1 MRPRAHGV
9 KAHVSGGKRMILQK
23 GIAQWR
29 HICWNRSAFHP
40 PPSLMSH
47 SAVGKPDMKL
57 FWACFIALVATS
69 FVFGVRANTIGLLQ
83 DGFNLSESQKGAIN
97 GAGMWPFALSIIF
110 FSLIIDWIGYK
121 TVALFAIVCHL
132 VSLVLTLRADGFN
145 SFYWSTLLV
154 AVANGTVES
163 FINPVVATVFSKDKS
178 KWLNILH
185 AGWPAGLALGA
196 LFCALFP
203 NTTLGFDAVWK
214 FRFAL
219 CFVPVV
225 LYALLILPRQFPINE
240 RVAAGVS
247 YRDMLKEV
255 GAVGFFMIAALI
267 VAAVYQMAG
276 KEVNWTYDL
285 AIAGVVAILIGLYTR
300 SLGNWLFLVVL
311 IVIGPLATTELG
323 TDGWMPEL
331 LKLNGPADSPNFAAW
346 VFVYVSAIMTIL
358 RFYAGPIVHR
368 FSPIGLLVM
377 GAAVAIVGL
386 MLLSKSVGWTI
397 VGAATIYAFGKTF
410 LWSTTLGLTSE
421 QFPKGGALTLNGVS
435 AVGVLFLG
443 VLGSPFIGYQQDQDM
458 HQRLTKDHSALL
470 AKVAGPAKPSIF
482 GETPSL
488 DQKKIQALD
497 EASTKELTAVQA
509 DSKRGAFTNIA
520 VLPGFMLVCYLGMFF
535 WFRARGGYKPVDLAS
550 SH

>member
-1 MRPRAHGV
+1 MTTTASSDSR
-9 KAHVSGGKRMILQK
+9 
-23 GIAQWR
+23 
-29 HICWNRSAFHP
+29 
-40 PPSLMSH
+40 
-47 SAVGKPDMKL
+47 PDMKL

-83 DGFNLSESQKGAIN
+83 DGFNLSENEKGAIN

-121 TVALFAIVCHL
+121 TVAIFAIACHL
-132 VSLVLTLRADGFN
+132 ISLVLTLQADGFS

-163 FINPVVATVFSKDKS
+163 FINPVVATLFNKDKS

-203 NTTLGFDAVWK
+203 NTSLFFDAVWK

-219 CFVPVV
+219 CFIPVV
-225 LYALLILPRQFPINE
+225 LYALLILPCKFPVNE

-255 GAVGFFMIAALI
+255 GAVGFFIIGFLMYFAIMQL
-267 VAAVYQMAG
+267 AG
-276 KEVNWTYDL
+276 KEASLMTSVMAGA
-285 AIAGVVAILIGLYTR
+285 AIGLVAGLYTG
-300 SLGNWLFLVVL
+300 SLGNWMFLLVL
-311 IVIGPLATTELG
+311 VIIGPLATTELG

-368 FSPIGLLVM
+368 FSPIGLLVL
-377 GAAVAIVGL
+377 GSAIAIAGL
-386 MLLSKSVGWTI
+386 MLLSKSVGWAI
-397 VGAATIYAFGKTF
+397 VGASTVYALGKTF

-443 VLGSPFIGYQQDQDM
+443 VLGSPFIGYQQDKDM
-458 HQRLTKDHSALL
+458 HQRLEKDHGALL
-470 AKVAGPAKPSIF
+470 VKVEGQSKDSIF
-482 GETPSL
+482 GKAPSL
-488 DQKKIQALD
+488 DQEKIKALN
-497 EASTKELTAVQA
+497 EADTKELTAVQA
-509 DSKRGAFTNIA
+509 DSKRGAFTDIA
-520 VLPGFMLVCYLGMFF
+520 VLPGFMLLCYLVL
-535 WFRARGGYKPVDLAS
+535 WFYFRSKGGYKPVAIGG
-550 SH
+550 H

>member
-1 MRPRAHGV
+1 
-9 KAHVSGGKRMILQK
+9 
-23 GIAQWR
+23 
-29 HICWNRSAFHP
+29 
-40 PPSLMSH
+40 
-47 SAVGKPDMKL
+47 MKL

-69 FVFGVRANTIGLLQ
+69 FVFGVRANTIGELQ
-83 DGFNLSESQKGAIN
+83 DSFNLSEAQKGNIN
-97 GAGMWPFALSIIF
+97 GAGMWPFAISIIF

-121 TVALFAIVCHL
+121 TVALFAIGCHL
-132 VSLVLTLRADGFN
+132 VSLVLTLNATGYD

-163 FINPVVATVFSKDKS
+163 FINPVVATVFNKDKS

-203 NTTLGFDAVWK
+203 HTTLFFDAVWK

-219 CFVPVV
+219 CIIPVV
-225 LYALLILPRQFPINE
+225 VYALLILPCKFPVNE

-255 GAVGFFMIAALI
+255 GAVGFFIIGFLMYF
-267 VAAVYQMAG
+267 AVMQLAG
-276 KEVNWTYDL
+276 KEATMTTSL
-285 AIAGVVAILIGLYTR
+285 IAGAIVGVAAGLYTQ
-300 SLGNWLFLVVL
+300 SLGNWLFIVVL

-346 VFVYVSAIMTIL
+346 VFVYVSTIMTVL

-368 FSPIGLLVM
+368 FSPIGLLVL
-377 GAAVAIVGL
+377 GSGVAIVGL
-386 MLLSKSVGWTI
+386 MLLSKSVGWAI
-397 VGAATIYAFGKTF
+397 VAASTIYAFGKTF

-443 VLGSPFIGYQQDQDM
+443 VLGSPFIGYQQDKDM
-458 HQRLTKDHSALL
+458 HERLTKDHGALL
-470 AKVAGPAKPSIF
+470 AKVAGPVKSSIF

-488 DQKKIQALD
+488 DQEKIKALN
-497 EASTKELTAVQA
+497 EASTQELTAVQA

-520 VLPGFMLVCYLGMFF
+520 VLPGFMLVCYLGM
-535 WFRARGGYKPVDLAS
+535 WLYYRSRGGYKPVAIGG
-550 SH
+550 H

>member
-1 MRPRAHGV
+1 MTATT
-9 KAHVSGGKRMILQK
+9 S
-23 GIAQWR
+23 
-29 HICWNRSAFHP
+29 
-40 PPSLMSH
+40 
-47 SAVGKPDMKL
+47 GKPDMKL

-83 DGFNLSESQKGAIN
+83 DGFNLSENEKGAIN
-97 GAGMWPFALSIIF
+97 GAGMWPFAISIIF

-132 VSLVLTLRADGFN
+132 VSLVLTLKADGFT

-219 CFVPVV
+219 CFIPVV
-225 LYALLILPRQFPINE
+225 IYALLILPCRFPVNE

-247 YRDMLKEV
+247 YRDMLREV
-255 GAVGFFMIAALI
+255 GAIGFFIIGFLMYFAIMQL
-267 VAAVYQMAG
+267 AG
-276 KEVNWTYDL
+276 KEASMTTSLV
-285 AIAGVVAILIGLYTR
+285 AGSIVGAAAGIYTGA
-300 SLGNWLFLVVL
+300 LGNWMFILVLV
-311 IVIGPLATTELG
+311 IIGPLATTELG
-323 TDGWMPEL
+323 TDAWMPEL

-346 VFVYVSAIMTIL
+346 VFVYVSAIMTVL

-368 FSPIGLLVM
+368 FSPIGLLVI
-377 GAAVAIVGL
+377 GSAIAIGGL
-386 MLLSKSVGWTI
+386 LLLSQSVGYAI
-397 VGAATIYAFGKTF
+397 VGAATVYAFGKTF

-458 HQRLTKDHSALL
+458 HQRLTKDHGALL
-470 AKVAGPAKPSIF
+470 AKVEGETKPSIF
-482 GETPSL
+482 GSTPSL
-488 DQKKIQALD
+488 DQAKIKALD
-497 EASTKELTAVQA
+497 AASATQLTAVQA
-509 DSKRGAFTNIA
+509 DSKRGAFTDIA
-520 VLPGFMLVCYLGMFF
+520 VLPAFMLLCYLIL
-535 WFRARGGYKPVDLAS
+535 WFYYRSRGGYKPVAIGA
-550 SH
+550 H